1 MLYEVVT
8 HPQTAAVCEHWPPK
22 HHSELFFFLIDDRTL
37 FKLHTA
43 RRDPELTNIRQPTA
57 ERNPPSQV
65 KSRFEL
71 LTRRR
76 AHMLRQMG
84 KQNNSPFLFFLFLV
98 FVFTHLVQSVTL
110 LLVVAQMLLTQTHT
124 QVFSLLWTEFSPER
138 KLKVS
143 CVLSYLIMILTVS

>member
-43 RRDPELTNIRQPTA
+43 QRDPELTNIRQPTA

-84 KQNNSPFLFFLFLV
+84 KQNNSPFPFFSFFSV
-98 FVFTHLVQSVTL
+98 CFHSFGSICDFTACCGTNAVNTD
-110 LLVVAQMLLTQTHT
+110 THT
-124 QVFSLLWTEFSPER
+124 GVFSS
-138 KLKVS
+138 VD
-143 CVLSYLIMILTVS
+143 